1 MLVIPLMA
9 QVMGQMNVMPLVLV
23 MMQMNVMPLVLVMVQ
38 MNVMPLVLVMMQ
50 INVMPLVLVM
60 MQMTPGVYKDYI
72 RLYLRLIREQIY
84 DGGIMEVFLQITA
97 LYT

>member
-1 MLVIPLMA
+1 MLHKVTMKMLVIPLMA
-9 QVMGQMNVMPLVLV
+9 QVMG
-23 MMQMNVMPLVLVMVQ
+23 
-38 MNVMPLVLVMMQ
+38 Q